1 MFMERVESSQS
12 LSFSWNTPLLEDQN
26 GVIVSYTIIVSGAL
40 TGQIA
45 ISRTVPSSQ
54 TSVTMMNLLPFTTYL
69 CSIAASTSVGIGPF
83 SQNLTVATSQDSE
96 QTNIHSLC

>member
-1 MFMERVESSQS
+1 MFMERAESSQS
-12 LSFSWNTPLLEDQN
+12 LSFSWNTPLLEEQN
-26 GVIVSYTIIVSGAL
+26 GVIVSYTIIVSDAL

-54 TSVTMMNLLPFTTYL
+54 TSVTVMNLLPFTTYL
-69 CSIAASTSVGIGPF
+69 CSIAASTSAGVGPF